1 MKKNN
6 TRTQNPRGRKTVP
19 QSITIGI
26 DLGDK
31 TSRWCAL
38 IDDEVREGTVAT
50 NRKAIIALFGKL
62 PRCRVAIEVGA
73 HSRWVDRL
81 LRELG
86 HEVYVANARQVK
98 LITESSRK
106 DDRLDAQTLA
116 RLARADPQ
124 LLRPVRHR
132 SDEAQAGVD
141 RDSSARGAG
150 RGAYRAGEL
159 GARPGQVVWRA
170 AAEMRRRSDVA
181 GAGPGAAGKA
191 TRNAAAVMGASGGAD
206 RKH

>member
-19 QSITIGI
+19 QPITIGI

-50 NRKAIIALFGKL
+50 NRQAILALFGKL

-81 LRELG
+81 LRDLG
-86 HEVYVANARQVK
+86 HEVYVANARQLK
-98 LITESSRK
+98 LITASSRK
-106 DDRLDAQTLA
+106 DDGWTR
-116 RLARADPQ
+116 RRWRGWRGPI
-124 LLRPVRHR
+124 R
-132 SDEAQAGVD
+132 SCC
-141 RDSSARGAG
+141 G
-150 RGAYRAGEL
+150 RCGIVA
-159 GARPGQVVWRA
+159 
-170 AAEMRRRSDVA
+170 MRRSRC
-181 GAGPGAAGKA
+181 
-191 TRNAAAVMGASGGAD
+191 
-206 RKH
+206 